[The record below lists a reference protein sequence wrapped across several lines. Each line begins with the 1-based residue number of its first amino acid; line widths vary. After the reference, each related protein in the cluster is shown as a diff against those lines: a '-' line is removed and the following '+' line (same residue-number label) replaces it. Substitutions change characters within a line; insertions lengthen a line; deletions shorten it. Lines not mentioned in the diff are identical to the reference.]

1 MEVTPKTRLQVRIQN
16 IVFVVLF
23 LTVIGLLAWLGQR
36 YSYEAD
42 WTATGRN
49 TLSEATIKLLQ
60 RIPDPVE
67 IIAFARESNLVPTR
81 KNIAELISRYQKHK
95 SDIHIRYI
103 NPDTEP
109 DKTREYKITVDG
121 ELVVSYHH
129 RSEHIQRLSEE
140 SLTNTL
146 QRLLRSGEKHIVFLA
161 GHGERNPQGKANHDY
176 GQFISHLKSKGIKAS
191 TLILNDSPKIPDD
204 TAALVIAGPQLD
216 YLPGEV
222 KLIQDYLAAG
232 GNLLWL
238 HDPGKL
244 YGLQPLLNTLG
255 LSFVKG
261 TIVDP
266 TTQLLGIND
275 PSFALVADYGHST
288 LPITR
293 DFNFMTIFPRAVGIK
308 ITDNKTYHAIPF
320 LQTVPRSWSET
331 SKLEGVINFDKG
343 KDIPGPLNIGVA
355 LTRELQDSNPD
366 KEKADKQTNQPVP
379 TQRIVVLGD
388 GDFLS
393 NAYLGNQGNQ
403 DLGYNII
410 NWLSHD
416 DTFIDIPVQ
425 TAPDT
430 ELVLDSTTWSILGL
444 LFLFGLPLLLLGYGI
459 FIWWKR
465 RKP

>member
-121 ELVVSYHH
+121 ELVVSYHN

-176 GQFISHLKSKGIKAS
+176 GQFTGHLQSKGIKAS

-204 TAALVIAGPQLD
+204 TAALVIAGPQLE

-244 YGLQPLLNTLG
+244 YGLQPLLKTLG

-293 DFNFMTIFPRAVGIK
+293 DFNFMTIFPRAAGIE

-343 KDIPGPLNIGVA
+343 KDISGPLNIGVA
-355 LTRELQDSNPD
+355 LTRELHDSTSNKD
-366 KEKADKQTNQPVP
+366 KADKQKDQPVP

-416 DTFIDIPVQ
+416 DTFIDIPDQ
-425 TAPDT
+425 TAPDS